1 MNIRKLIVV
10 FGVFSIGMIMTGCSA
25 SNGFIGHSITTEVQ
39 LNQANFDVVRSV
51 NGEASAN
58 YFLGFGPSQQNMI
71 GQAKREMINKAK
83 LKGSQAL
90 VNVTTDVKYSWFPI
104 IWRQQKA
111 YVSAEI
117 VQFK

>member
-1 MNIRKLIVV
+1 MNIRKLVVV

-25 SNGFIGHSITTEVQ
+25 TNGYIGHTITTEVQ

-58 YFLGFGPSQQNMI
+58 YFLGIGPSRQNII
-71 GQAKREMINKAK
+71 GKAK
-83 LKGSQAL
+83 MDMMKKANLKGPQAL
-90 VNVTTDVKYSWFPI
+90 INVTTDTKFTWFI
-104 IWRQQKA
+104 FWRQMKA
-111 YVSAEI
+111 YVSAEV